1 MPTVAHLYPKQSYL
15 ARKAAAMVHAAAIMH
30 RGSPALLS
38 AAGDLLIAIDDGL
51 PVELLMLLANSLP
64 HAIAAVRHLAHGWT
78 SRTTGGTYR
87 DHLWCRINTKGLPQ
101 PLLAGA

>member
-1 MPTVAHLYPKQSYL
+1 MPTVAHLYPEQSYL
-15 ARKAAAMVHAAAIMH
+15 ARKAAAMVHAVAIMH

-64 HAIAAVRHLAHGWT
+64 HVIAAVRSLVPQGYT
-78 SRTTGGTYR
+78 PDDGYSSTLKRVER
-87 DHLWCRINTKGLPQ
+87 LPDL
-101 PLLAGA
+101 P